1 MNFKGMKSSNP
12 AMSKF
17 EQQSMSLGPVD
28 ELIVDDSQRMTVNGT
43 INKTGI
49 LLMIVVAVSAWSWN
63 TMLSNP
69 SLGYG
74 LAIGGMIGAII
85 ASLVVSFKP
94 HTAPIGAPIVA
105 ALEGLFVGAISAIFE
120 MRYPGLVVQALG
132 LTVAVMFSMLFAYRT
147 GLIRVTETFKKVMI
161 FAISGIMLFYV
172 ASFILSFF
180 GAAPSYF
187 EMGNNSWFNIG
198 LNLVIVGVAALSLVL
213 DFDFIERASEQNT
226 PKFMEWY
233 GAFGLMV
240 TLVWLYIE
248 LLRLLARFQD
258 D

>member
-1 MNFKGMKSSNP
+1 MKQMQSSNP
-12 AMSKF
+12 AMKQF

-49 LLMIVVAVSAWSWN
+49 LLMVVVAVGAFSWN
-63 TMLSNP
+63 TILTNP

-74 LAIGGMIGAII
+74 LAMFGAIGAFI

-94 HTAPIGAPIVA
+94 TAAPIGAPIVA
-105 ALEGLFVGAISAIFE
+105 VLEGLFVGAISAVFE
-120 MRYPGLVVQALG
+120 MRYPGLVVQAIG
-132 LTVAVMFSMLFAYRT
+132 LTIAVMFSMLFAYRT
-147 GLIRVTETFKKVMI
+147 GIIKVTGTFKKVMA
-161 FAISGIMLFYV
+161 FALMGVGLFYV
-172 ASFILSFF
+172 VSFIASFF

-187 EMGNNSWFNIG
+187 EMGNNSMFNIG
-198 LNLVIVGVAALSLVL
+198 LNLVIVGLAALSLVL

-226 PKFMEWY
+226 PKYMEWY
-233 GAFGLMV
+233 GAFGLMI

>member
-1 MNFKGMKSSNP
+1 MKQMQSSNP
-12 AMSKF
+12 AMKQF

-49 LLMIVVAVSAWSWN
+49 LLMIVVAVGAFSWN
-63 TMLSNP
+63 MVVTKP
-69 SLGYG
+69 SVGYG
-74 LAIGGMIGAII
+74 LIMFGAIGAFI

-94 HTAPIGAPIVA
+94 TAAPVGAPIVA
-105 ALEGLFVGAISAIFE
+105 ALEGLFVGGLSAFFE
-120 MRYPGLVVQALG
+120 TRYPGLVVQAIG
-132 LTVAVMFSMLFAYRT
+132 LTMAVMFSMLFAYRT
-147 GLIRVTETFKKVMI
+147 GIIKVTGTFKKVMA
-161 FAISGIMLFYV
+161 FALMGVCLFYV
-172 ASFILSFF
+172 VSFIASFF

-187 EMGNNSWFNIG
+187 EMGNNSAFNIG
-198 LNLVIVGVAALSLVL
+198 LNLVIVGLAALSLVL

-226 PKFMEWY
+226 PKHMEWY

-248 LLRLLARFQD
+248 LLRLLARFQED
-258 D
+258 

>member
-1 MNFKGMKSSNP
+1 MRDLKSSNP
-12 AMSKF
+12 AMKQF
-17 EQQSMSLGPVD
+17 ESQSMSLGPVD
-28 ELIVDDSQRMTVNGT
+28 EMIVDDSQRMTVNGT

-49 LLMIVVAVSAWSWN
+49 LLMVVVAVGAFSWN
-63 TMLSNP
+63 TILTNP

-74 LAIGGMIGAII
+74 LAMVGMFGAII

-94 HTAPIGAPIVA
+94 KASPIGAPIVA
-105 ALEGLFVGAISAIFE
+105 VLEGLFVGAISAIFE
-120 MRYPGLVVQALG
+120 MRYPGLVLQAIG
-132 LTVAVMFSMLFAYRT
+132 LTIAVMFSMLFAYRT
-147 GLIRVTETFKKVMI
+147 GLIKVTGTFKKVMV
-161 FAISGIMLFYV
+161 FALMGVGLFYLV
-172 ASFILSFF
+172 SIGASFF

-187 EMGNNSWFNIG
+187 EMGNNSMFNIG
-198 LNLVIVGVAALSLVL
+198 LNLVIVGLAALSLVL

-226 PKFMEWY
+226 PKYMEWY

-258 D
+258 E

>member
-1 MNFKGMKSSNP
+1 MKQMQSSNP
-12 AMSKF
+12 AMKQF

-49 LLMIVVAVSAWSWN
+49 LLMIVVAVGAFSWN
-63 TMLSNP
+63 MVVTKP
-69 SLGYG
+69 SVGYG
-74 LAIGGMIGAII
+74 LIMFGAIGAFI

-94 HTAPIGAPIVA
+94 TAAPIGAPIVA
-105 ALEGLFVGAISAIFE
+105 ALEGLFVGGLSAFFE
-120 MRYPGLVVQALG
+120 TRYPGLVVQAIG
-132 LTVAVMFSMLFAYRT
+132 LTMAVMFSMLFAYRT
-147 GLIRVTETFKKVMI
+147 GIIKVTGTFKKVMA
-161 FAISGIMLFYV
+161 FALMGVCLFYV
-172 ASFILSFF
+172 VSFIASFF

-187 EMGNNSWFNIG
+187 EMGNNSAFNIG
-198 LNLVIVGVAALSLVL
+198 LNLVIVGLAALSLVL

-226 PKFMEWY
+226 PKHMEWY

-248 LLRLLARFQD
+248 LLRLLARFQED
-258 D
+258 

>member
-1 MNFKGMKSSNP
+1 MKTSNP
-12 AMSKF
+12 AMNKF
-17 EQQSMSLGPVD
+17 EQQAMSLGPVD
-28 ELIVDDSQRMTVNGT
+28 EFIVDDTQRMTVNGT

-49 LLMIVVAVSAWSWN
+49 LLLIVSAVAAWSWQ
-63 TMLSNP
+63 TILTNP

-74 LAIGGMIGAII
+74 LAITGVIGALI

-94 HTAPIGAPIVA
+94 TAAPIGAPIVA
-105 ALEGLFVGAISAIFE
+105 GFEGLFVGAISAVFE
-120 MRYPGLVVQALG
+120 MRYPGLVVQAVG
-132 LTVAVMFSMLFAYRT
+132 LTVAVMFAMLFSYRT
-147 GLIRVTETFKKVMI
+147 GLIKVTENFKKTII
-161 FAISGIMLFYV
+161 FATMGIGLFYLV
-172 ASFILSFF
+172 SFIMSFF

-187 EMGNNSWFNIG
+187 EMGNSSWFNIG
-198 LNLVIVGVAALSLVL
+198 LNLFIVGLAAFNLVL

-226 PKFMEWY
+226 PKYMEWY

-258 D
+258 E

>member
-1 MNFKGMKSSNP
+1 MNFKDMKSSNP
-12 AMSKF
+12 AMAQM
-17 EQQSMSLGPVD
+17 EQQAMSLGPVD
-28 ELIVDDSQRMTVNGT
+28 EFIVDDSQRMTVNGT

-49 LLMIVVAVSAWSWN
+49 LLAIVVAVSAFSWN
-63 TMLSNP
+63 TILTNP

-74 LAIGGMIGAII
+74 LAITGVIGALI

-94 HTAPIGAPIVA
+94 KTAPIGAPIVA
-105 ALEGLFVGAISAIFE
+105 ALEGLFVGAISAVFE

-132 LTVAVMFSMLFAYRT
+132 LTLAVMCAMLFCYRT
-147 GLIRVTETFKKVMI
+147 GIIKVTGTFKKIMT
-161 FAISGIMLFYV
+161 FAIMGCFLFYLV
-172 ASFILSFF
+172 SFIASFF

-187 EMGNNSWFNIG
+187 EMGNNSLFNIG
-198 LNLVIVGVAALSLVL
+198 LNLVIVGIAALSLVL

-226 PKFMEWY
+226 PKYMEWY

-248 LLRLLARFQD
+248 LLRLLARFQND
-258 D
+258 

>member
-1 MNFKGMKSSNP
+1 MNFKDMKSSNP
-12 AMSKF
+12 AMAQM
-17 EQQSMSLGPVD
+17 EQQAMSLGPVD
-28 ELIVDDSQRMTVNGT
+28 EFIVDDSQRMTVNGT

-49 LLMIVVAVSAWSWN
+49 LLAIVVAVSAFSWN
-63 TMLSNP
+63 TILTNP

-74 LAIGGMIGAII
+74 LAITGVIGALI

-105 ALEGLFVGAISAIFE
+105 ALEGLFVGAISAVFE
-120 MRYPGLVVQALG
+120 MRFPGLVVQALG
-132 LTVAVMFSMLFAYRT
+132 LTLAVMFAMLFCYRT
-147 GLIRVTETFKKVMI
+147 GIIKVTGTFKKIMT
-161 FAISGIMLFYV
+161 FAILGIMVFYV
-172 ASFILSFF
+172 VSFIASFF

-187 EMGNNSWFNIG
+187 EIGNNSLFNIG
-198 LNLVIVGVAALSLVL
+198 LNLVIVGIAALSLVL

-226 PKFMEWY
+226 PKYMEWY

-248 LLRLLARFQD
+248 LLRLLARFQND
-258 D
+258 

>member
-1 MNFKGMKSSNP
+1 MNFKNMKTSNP
-12 AMSKF
+12 AMTKMA
-17 EQQSMSLGPVD
+17 QQTMSLGPVD
-28 ELIVDDSQRMTVNGT
+28 EFIVDDTQRMTVNGT

-49 LLMIVVAVSAWSWN
+49 LLMIVMAVGAWSWN
-63 TMLSNP
+63 TILTNP

-74 LAIGGMIGAII
+74 LAITGVIGALI

-105 ALEGLFVGAISAIFE
+105 ALEGLFVGAISAVFE
-120 MRYPGLVVQALG
+120 TRFPGLVIQALG

-147 GLIRVTETFKKVMI
+147 GLIKVTETFKKTMV
-161 FAISGIMLFYV
+161 FAIMGIGLFYV
-172 ASFILSFF
+172 VSFVLSFF

-187 EMGNNSWFNIG
+187 EIGNNSLFNIG

-213 DFDFIERASEQNT
+213 DFDFIERAAEQNT
-226 PKFMEWY
+226 PKYMEWY

-248 LLRLLARFQD
+248 LLRLLARFQND
-258 D
+258 